1 MRVLLHYTAGALLAL
16 AIFAYSPGPEPPA
29 IKVAAP
35 TPESI
40 KAQVESEHKQVQYD
54 NAEEVAARVMRRNGC
69 SDEYAEAIA
78 HSAVDNGLSA
88 RVLASLAFVESTCRA
103 NAVSGR
109 QSVGLLQVNP
119 KVWHYTNA
127 ELVNPYLNA
136 QIGGRILAGYVHKY
150 GLKEGLHHYNGM
162 GDPTDDYSTKV
173 LTHAGLQAAA

>member
-1 MRVLLHYTAGALLAL
+1 MRVLLPYVAGTLLAL
-16 AIFAYSPGPEPPA
+16 AFLAYGPGPEAPT

-35 TPESI
+35 TPEVI
-40 KAQVESEHKQVQYD
+40 KAQIENEYKQRQYD
-54 NAEEVAARVMRRNGC
+54 RAEEVAAHVMRRNGC

-88 RVLASLAFVESTCRA
+88 RVLAALAFVESTCRA

-109 QSVGLLQVNP
+109 KSVGLLQVNP
-119 KVWHYTNA
+119 KVWHYTTA

-136 QIGGRILAGYVHKY
+136 QIGGRILASYVHRY

-162 GDPTDDYSTKV
+162 GDSTDEYSVKV
-173 LTHAGLQAAA
+173 LTHAGMRVG